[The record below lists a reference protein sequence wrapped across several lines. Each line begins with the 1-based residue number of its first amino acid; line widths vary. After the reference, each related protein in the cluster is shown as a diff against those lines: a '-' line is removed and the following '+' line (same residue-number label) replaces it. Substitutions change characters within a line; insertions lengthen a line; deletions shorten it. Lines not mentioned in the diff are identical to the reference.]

1 VVDDFEAWRLFV
13 SSRIQK
19 ELQFEIIGEA
29 SDGLEAIQKAQELQ
43 PDLILL
49 DIGLPTI
56 NGIEATNWIHQVAP
70 RAKILFASQIDD
82 PNVVRAAL
90 SQGAQG
96 YLVKTDAG
104 RELVPAA
111 KAVIG
116 GETFVSSRLRHLPE
130 FHPALLS
137 SSSTIATR
145 RK

>member
-1 VVDDFEAWRLFV
+1 VVDDFEPWRLFV

-19 ELQFEIIGEA
+19 EPPLEIIGEA

-56 NGIEATNWIHQVAP
+56 NGIEATNWIRQVAP
-70 RAKILFASQIDD
+70 GAKILFASQIDD

-104 RELVPAA
+104 RELLPAA
-111 KAVIG
+111 KAVIQ
-116 GETFVSSRLRHLPE
+116 GEIFVSSRLRHLPE
-130 FHPALLS
+130 CHPTLLS
-137 SSSTIATR
+137 SSASMASR